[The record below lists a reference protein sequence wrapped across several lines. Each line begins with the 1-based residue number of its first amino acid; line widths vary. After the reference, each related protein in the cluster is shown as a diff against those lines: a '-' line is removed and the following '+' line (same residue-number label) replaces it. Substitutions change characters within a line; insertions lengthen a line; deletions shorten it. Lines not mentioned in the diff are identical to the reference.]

1 MSSASSNEEEI
12 VNVSEMTGYPSIPE
26 SGDFKEHSPM
36 ETTKVTMHEN
46 RDEKSHRVLD
56 SSHPLMLKYQKD
68 LNERLLNL
76 LHETEEHIVDLKRAV
91 TGQENE
97 NKHFAERG
105 YELQKELKSQEDKLK
120 SIHEK
125 YEIQIKLKEKVEET
139 RETIKKNFED
149 TEKAWQDEL
158 KRDIELQTKLEDVAF
173 EVIQVTS
180 LQMEQYREAKTAKR
194 AVEKTSKDRENLEI
208 EKLRQDLLIS
218 RLENDKFNL
227 EDKINR
233 YKTQW
238 SIKKEEATDLRKELI
253 AANSEMEVIHLERQ
267 QIVHQWR
274 QSLAS
279 LEKQDRVLAEIRD
292 SVRKFED
299 DASTLNMDISAC
311 KKSVRKEL
319 ERNEHLVFQL
329 QFRESD
335 ISRSQ
340 KELGE
345 VLEKHNDLEE
355 NISVMDR
362 TVEMT
367 EQELKVLNDNKMLL
381 EKENDIKDRE
391 LQKAY
396 GYQKSLEKKHM
407 DMLHDK
413 MTITKASKYTE
424 KLIKDIRNSIRSN
437 EDKGSKKE
445 NEKEKLLLK
454 LDNLRTYLSN
464 MESNLNDLQKERRER
479 AILKDKSEMNVL
491 KTREKLDVKRG
502 EVRELE
508 NQLKEMI
515 NQAGGQELAPFER
528 ELASLRRE
536 ITTAEQG
543 KRNMEQEYLR
553 CQQELFSLS
562 KQSAVKSDENEFY
575 QKKIAVVEAK
585 KLQLEADISK
595 EEKDMKEIQNR
606 IQRTKDEIAHVNKIL
621 RERNEV
627 QDNVLQMIALSK
639 SDYIKTLKEAE
650 MNYLQKQNELKLLRR
665 KKKKHFRKLIEA
677 QRHIVYWEGKVRLAE
692 DTRKILK
699 SASHRF
705 EFSSINSEIRCL
717 RMKLEHVKKEQE
729 DLVQEMKRAV
739 YTHTSL
745 YIEADKQSLFGK
757 RRKTPEFIHKKIK
770 HAQRKIQE
778 DKKDLEKL
786 NQRISS
792 LRSSEAELSEAY
804 ESEHE
809 FASGMIS
816 KIKAMEYDIENKEQE
831 KRQAV
836 IELSFK
842 QKRTKLMQKVL
853 DGTYIRAIR
862 NEECR
867 EDEIQKLQAHLR
879 SVEVIV
885 QTAMNEY
892 PHLEKTWNKI
902 IDYITVSKEI

>member
-1 MSSASSNEEEI
+1 MSSASSDEEQT
-12 VNVSEMTGYPSIPE
+12 VTSVSATTDYLSVPDSE
-26 SGDFKEHSPM
+26 DLKEPPAM
-36 ETTKVTMHEN
+36 DTAKVSMHEN
-46 RDEKSHRVLD
+46 RDEKSHKVLD

-68 LNERLLNL
+68 LKERLLNL
-76 LHETEEHIVDLKRAV
+76 LRETEEHIVDLNRAV

-125 YEIQIKLKEKVEET
+125 YELQIKMKEKVEEA
-139 RETIKKNFED
+139 RETIRKKFED
-149 TEKAWQDEL
+149 AEKARQDEL
-158 KRDIELQTKLEDVAF
+158 KRDLDFQTKLEDAAF
-173 EVIQVTS
+173 EVVQLAS
-180 LQMEQYREAKTAKR
+180 LQMETYTDAKSLKR
-194 AVEKTSKDRENLEI
+194 AVEKTTKDRELLEI

-238 SIKKEEATDLRKELI
+238 SIKKEEAADLRKELI
-253 AANSEMEVIHLERQ
+253 AANSEMEVIHFERQ

-292 SVRKFED
+292 SARKFED

-319 ERNEHLVFQL
+319 ERNEQLVYQL
-329 QFRESD
+329 QFKESD
-335 ISRSQ
+335 IMRSQ

-345 VLEKHNDLEE
+345 ILEKHNDLEE

-362 TVEMT
+362 TVEIT
-367 EQELKVLNDNKMLL
+367 EQELKVLNDNKVLH
-381 EKENDIKDRE
+381 EKEIDGKDRE
-391 LQKAY
+391 LQKVY

-407 DMLHDK
+407 DMLHEK

-454 LDNLRTYLSN
+454 LDNLRTYLNN
-464 MESNLNDLQKERRER
+464 MENNLSDLQKERRER

-491 KTREKLDVKRG
+491 KTREKLDLKRG

-515 NQAGGQELAPFER
+515 SQAGGQELAPFER
-528 ELASLRRE
+528 ELASLRKE

-575 QKKIAVVEAK
+575 QKKIAVVESK

-595 EEKDMKEIQNR
+595 EEKDIKEIQNR
-606 IQRTKDEIAHVNKIL
+606 IQHTKDEIAHVSKIL
-621 RERNEV
+621 RERSEV
-627 QDNVLQMIALSK
+627 QENVLQVIALSK
-639 SDYIKTLKEAE
+639 SDYIKTLKDAE

-692 DTRKILK
+692 ETRKILK
-699 SASHRF
+699 SESHLF
-705 EFSSINSEIRCL
+705 EFSNIRSEIRRL
-717 RMKLEHVKKEQE
+717 QV
-729 DLVQEMKRAV
+729 
-739 YTHTSL
+739 S
-745 YIEADKQSLFGK
+745 
-757 RRKTPEFIHKKIK
+757 
-770 HAQRKIQE
+770 
-778 DKKDLEKL
+778 
-786 NQRISS
+786 NIS
-792 LRSSEAELSEAY
+792 
-804 ESEHE
+804 
-809 FASGMIS
+809 
-816 KIKAMEYDIENKEQE
+816 
-831 KRQAV
+831 V
-836 IELSFK
+836 
-842 QKRTKLMQKVL
+842 
-853 DGTYIRAIR
+853 
-862 NEECR
+862 
-867 EDEIQKLQAHLR
+867 
-879 SVEVIV
+879 
-885 QTAMNEY
+885 
-892 PHLEKTWNKI
+892 
-902 IDYITVSKEI
+902 